1 MRTIFEDTE
10 SIAELEESKSG
21 GNKYL
26 LLILWCVAISFLAGT
41 WGVYRW
47 ATNKPAPEPPPPPVS
62 LQDLKQVSTAFST
75 FNGFLRDGKWTD
87 AEAMLSTTARQ
98 RLATEAKTLSESLL
112 GKSKDLKLIQT
123 DPTPSVDRS
132 NPDVFKQDFV
142 FLFTDQAGTKT
153 SNEIITLALAIE
165 NGKIVINGWGEDKP
179 ADKSPNDQKPED
191 SKAGNRKA

>member
-10 SIAELEESKSG
+10 INAELEESKAG

-26 LLILWCVAISFLAGT
+26 LLILWCVAICFLAGT

-62 LQDLKQVSTAFST
+62 LQDLKQVGTAFST
-75 FNGFLRDGKWTD
+75 FNGFLREGKWTD

-112 GKSKDLKLIQT
+112 GKSKDLKLIST

-132 NPDVFKQDFV
+132 NPDVYKQDFV
-142 FLFTDQAGTKT
+142 FVFTDQAGTKT
-153 SNEIITLALAIE
+153 SNEIISLALTIE

-179 ADKSPNDQKPED
+179 QEKKPEEN
-191 SKAGNRKA
+191 KADNKKA

>member
-10 SIAELEESKSG
+10 INAELEESKAG

-26 LLILWCVAISFLAGT
+26 LLILWCVAICFLMGT

-62 LQDLKQVSTAFST
+62 LQDLKQVGAAFSA
-75 FNGFLRDGKWTD
+75 FNGFIREGKWTD
-87 AEAMLSTTARQ
+87 AEAMLSTAARQ
-98 RLATEAKTLSESLL
+98 RLTTEAKTLSESLL

-132 NPDVFKQDFV
+132 DPNVFKQDFV
-142 FLFTDQAGTKT
+142 YLFTDQAGTKT
-153 SNEIITLALAIE
+153 SNEIISLSLTIE

-179 ADKSPNDQKPED
+179 QDKKPED
-191 SKAGNRKA
+191 TKADNKKA

>member
-62 LQDLKQVSTAFST
+62 LQDLKQVSNAFST
-75 FNGFLRDGKWTD
+75 FNGYLREGKWTD

-98 RLATEAKTLSESLL
+98 RLTTEARTLSESLL
-112 GKSKDLKLIQT
+112 GKNKDLRLIIT
-123 DPTPSVDRS
+123 EATPSVDRS
-132 NPDVFKQDFV
+132 NPEVFRQDFV
-142 FLFTDQAGTKT
+142 FRFTDQTGTKT
-153 SNEIITLALAIE
+153 TDEIITLALTIE

-179 ADKSPNDQKPED
+179 QNQKPED
-191 SKAGNRKA
+191 NRADSKKA

>member
-10 SIAELEESKSG
+10 INAELEESRAG

-26 LLILWCVAISFLAGT
+26 LLILWCVAICFLAGT

-62 LQDLKQVSTAFST
+62 LQDLKQVGTAFST
-75 FNGFLRDGKWTD
+75 FNGFLREGKWTD

-112 GKSKDLKLIQT
+112 GKSKDLKLIST

-132 NPDVFKQDFV
+132 NPDVYKQDFV
-142 FLFTDQAGTKT
+142 FVFTDQAGTKT
-153 SNEIITLALAIE
+153 SNEIISLALTIE

-179 ADKSPNDQKPED
+179 QEKKPEEN
-191 SKAGNRKA
+191 KADNKKA

>member
-10 SIAELEESKSG
+10 INAELEESKAG

-26 LLILWCVAISFLAGT
+26 LLILWCVAICFLMGT

-62 LQDLKQVSTAFST
+62 LQDLKQVGAAFST
-75 FNGFLRDGKWTD
+75 FNGFIREGKWTD
-87 AEAMLSTTARQ
+87 AEAMLSTAARQ
-98 RLATEAKTLSESLL
+98 RLTTEAKTLSESLL

-132 NPDVFKQDFV
+132 DPNVFKQDFV
-142 FLFTDQAGTKT
+142 YLFTDQAGTKT
-153 SNEIITLALAIE
+153 SNEIISLSLTIE

-179 ADKSPNDQKPED
+179 QDKKPED
-191 SKAGNRKA
+191 TKADNKKA

>member
-10 SIAELEESKSG
+10 INAELEESKAG

-26 LLILWCVAISFLAGT
+26 LLALWCVAICFLMGT

-62 LQDLKQVSTAFST
+62 LQDLKQVGAAFSA
-75 FNGFLRDGKWTD
+75 FNGFVREGKWTD
-87 AEAMLSTTARQ
+87 AEAMLSTAARQ
-98 RLATEAKTLSESLL
+98 RLATEAKTISESLL

-132 NPDVFKQDFV
+132 DPNVFKQDFV
-142 FLFTDQAGTKT
+142 YLFTDQAGTKT
-153 SNEIITLALAIE
+153 SNEIISLSLTIE

-179 ADKSPNDQKPED
+179 QDKKPED
-191 SKAGNRKA
+191 TKADNKKA

>member
-10 SIAELEESKSG
+10 INAELEESKAG

-26 LLILWCVAISFLAGT
+26 LLILWCVAICFLAGT

-62 LQDLKQVSTAFST
+62 LQDLKQVGAAFST
-75 FNGFLRDGKWTD
+75 FNGFLREGKWTD

-112 GKSKDLKLIQT
+112 GKSKDLRLIGT

-132 NPDVFKQDFV
+132 NPDVYKQDFV
-142 FLFTDQAGTKT
+142 FVFTDQAGTKT
-153 SNEIITLALAIE
+153 SNEIISLSLTIE
-165 NGKIVINGWGEDKP
+165 NGKLVINGWGEDKP
-179 ADKSPNDQKPED
+179 QEKKPEE
-191 SKAGNRKA
+191 SKADNKKA

>member
-10 SIAELEESKSG
+10 ITAELEESKAG

-26 LLILWCVAISFLAGT
+26 LLILWCVAICFLAGT

-75 FNGFLRDGKWTD
+75 FNGLLREGKWTD
-87 AEAMLSTTARQ
+87 AQAMLSTTAQQ
-98 RLATEAKTLSESLL
+98 RLVTEAKTLSESLL
-112 GKSKDLKLIQT
+112 GRNKDLRLIIT
-123 DPTPSVDRS
+123 EPTPSVDRS
-132 NPDVFKQDFV
+132 NPDIFKQDFV
-142 FLFTDQAGTKT
+142 FRFTDQAGIKT
-153 SNEIITLALAIE
+153 TDEIVTLALTIE

-179 ADKSPNDQKPED
+179 QDKKPED
-191 SKAGNRKA
+191 TKADKKA